1 MKYHFRHA
9 FRAMAGMLLSMS
21 LNAQTPKVRT
31 LSEQELVDMMLGA
44 SIQASRSSNTA
55 PTVAR
60 IKEAL
65 AAGKTVKMISLEDVP
80 DNWTTISESG
90 VGGGGAWQYVIER
103 TRQQKLPTIRNQ
115 TGEATVLAAKALS
128 KYIGKSFNAVVRTEA
143 DGATIS
149 GLLLAADLGVP
160 IVDGCLS
167 GRARPEVEQQIPWI
181 VGIPASPAAYV
192 TRWGDTVIIDHA
204 ADDYRVEDIARAL
217 AVGSG
222 GGVSG
227 VMNPMSAADAKRG
240 VIPGALTQAILLGRA
255 VREAVAQ
262 GKDPIPAILNVVH
275 GYKLFHGIVQRDE
288 TWGERGFTW
297 SNVIL
302 EGIKEDEG
310 HTYKISVKNE
320 NVATWLDGVPDAMA
334 PDFIQNLEPSGDAH
348 AGPGLGAYRVGAE
361 IIMIG
366 WATDPRFRSAKGIEV
381 FGPRHFGFDF
391 DYVPIEQLQKQR
403 KK

>member
-1 MKYHFRHA
+1 MNNHLKHA
-9 FRAMAGMLLSMS
+9 SWAMAAVLLSVS
-21 LNAQTPKVRT
+21 LNGQTPKIRT

-55 PTVAR
+55 PTVTR
-60 IKEAL
+60 IKEAV
-65 AAGKTVKMISLEDVP
+65 AAGKTFKMISLEDLP
-80 DNWTTISESG
+80 DNWNTISESG
-90 VGGGGAWQYVIER
+90 VGGGGAWQYVLER
-103 TRQQKLPTIRNQ
+103 TRQQKLPTTPNQ
-115 TGEATVLAAKALS
+115 TGQLNVQAAQALS

-149 GLLLAADLGVP
+149 GLLLAANLGVP

-167 GRARPEVEQQIPWI
+167 GRARPEIEQQIPWV
-181 VGIPASPAAYV
+181 VGVPSYPAAYV
-192 TRWGDTVIIDHA
+192 TRWGDSIIVDHA
-204 ADDYRVEDIARAL
+204 ADDYRVEDLVRAL

-240 VIPGALTQAILLGRA
+240 VIPGALSQAILLGRT

-262 GKDPIPAILNVVH
+262 GKDPIPGILNVVH
-275 GYKLFHGIVQRDE
+275 GYKLFHGTVQRDE
-288 TWGERGFTW
+288 TWGDRGFTW

-302 EGIKEDEG
+302 EGIKEDQG

-320 NVATWLDGVPDAMA
+320 NVATWLDGTPDAMA
-334 PDFIQNLEPSGDAH
+334 PDFIQNLEPNGDAH

-366 WATDPRFRSAKGIEV
+366 WPSDPRFRSAKGIEV
-381 FGPRHFGFDF
+381 FGPKHFGFDF

>member
-1 MKYHFRHA
+1 MKKHLKLA
-9 FRAMAGMLLSMS
+9 CSVMAAVLLPVSS
-21 LNAQTPKVRT
+21 SAQTPKIRT
-31 LSEQELVDMMLGA
+31 LTEQELVDMMLGA

-55 PTVAR
+55 PTVTR
-60 IKEAL
+60 IKAAL
-65 AAGKTVKMISLEDVP
+65 AAGKTFQMISLEDLP
-80 DNWTTISESG
+80 DNWNTISESG
-90 VGGGGAWQYVIER
+90 VGGGGAWQYVLER
-103 TRQQKLPTIRNQ
+103 TRQQKLSTIPNQ
-115 TGEATVLAAKALS
+115 TGESNVLAAKALS
-128 KYIGKSFNAVVRTEA
+128 KYIGKQFNAVVRTEA

-149 GLLLAADLGVP
+149 GLLLASNLGVP

-167 GRARPEVEQQIPWI
+167 GRARPEVEQQIPWV
-181 VGIPASPAAYV
+181 VGVPASPAAYV
-192 TRWGDTVIIDHA
+192 TRWGDTVVIEHS
-204 ADDYRVEDIARAL
+204 ADDYRVEDLARAL

-222 GGVSG
+222 GGVAG

-240 VIPGALTQAILLGRA
+240 VIPGALTQAISLGRA

-288 TWGERGFTW
+288 TWGDRGFTW
-297 SNVIL
+297 SNVVL
-302 EGIKEDEG
+302 EGIREDQG
-310 HTYKISVKNE
+310 HEYKISVKNE

-334 PDFIQNLEPSGDAH
+334 PDFIQNLEPNGDAH

-366 WATDPRFRSAKGIEV
+366 WPADPRFRSARGIEV

>member
-1 MKYHFRHA
+1 MKSHFRHA
-9 FRAMAGMLLSMS
+9 FSAVAAVLLSVS
-21 LNAQTPKVRT
+21 LNAQTPKIRT

-55 PTVAR
+55 STVVR
-60 IKEAL
+60 IKDAL
-65 AAGKTVKMISLEDVP
+65 AAGKTFKMVSLEDIP

-115 TGEATVLAAKALS
+115 TGETTVLAAKALS
-128 KYIGKSFNAVVRTEA
+128 KYLGKPFNAVVRTEA

-160 IVDGCLS
+160 IIDGCLS

-192 TRWGDTVIIDHA
+192 SRWGDTVIIDHA

-217 AVGSG
+217 AVASG

-240 VIPGALTQAILLGRA
+240 VIPGALTQAILVGRA

-297 SNVIL
+297 SNACGPQEIGPSLSGLLLQAIFVMKPAKDRCRFDVVRGRQL
-302 EGIKEDEG
+302 VSVR
-310 HTYKISVKNE
+310 TYRKFS
-320 NVATWLDGVPDAMA
+320 
-334 PDFIQNLEPSGDAH
+334 
-348 AGPGLGAYRVGAE
+348 LG
-361 IIMIG
+361 
-366 WATDPRFRSAKGIEV
+366 WFRDS
-381 FGPRHFGFDF
+381 RS
-391 DYVPIEQLQKQR
+391 
-403 KK
+403 